1 MNWNERTPLTPEAY
15 TSEFEKL
22 LLKATKDLVDQN
34 KIKVIHSPVS
44 RMGYFDI
51 GLEYGHQL
59 FAIKENITQ
68 INEYRSNGVLKDH
81 MKSRLQEM
89 CWVLLREI
97 IRQRIDEATD

>member
-34 KIKVIHSPVS
+34 KIKVINSPV

-51 GLEYGHQL
+51 GLEYGWGI

-68 INEYRSNGVLKDH
+68 INKYRSNGVLKDH

-89 CWVLLREI
+89 CWVLLKEI
-97 IRQRIDEATD
+97 IRQRIDKATN